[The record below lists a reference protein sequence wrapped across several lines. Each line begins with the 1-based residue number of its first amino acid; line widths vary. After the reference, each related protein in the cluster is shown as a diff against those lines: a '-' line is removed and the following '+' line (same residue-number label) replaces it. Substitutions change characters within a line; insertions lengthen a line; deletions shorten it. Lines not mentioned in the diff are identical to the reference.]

1 VPVGPAFGTFG
12 KNVETTVPVFGA
24 IATGDMNRDGLA
36 DLGSN
41 VESLYEIKRCSCR
54 MTDAR
59 SSYMPY
65 PKIDLRQ
72 KRADITVSIR
82 RRGRCKAAR
91 LKLLLFDEL
100 W

>member
-41 VESLYEIKRCSCR
+41 VESLYEIKR
-54 MTDAR
+54 
-59 SSYMPY
+59 
-65 PKIDLRQ
+65 
-72 KRADITVSIR
+72 
-82 RRGRCKAAR
+82 
-91 LKLLLFDEL
+91 LLLSYDRCSVVL
-100 W
+100 YALSKN